1 MKEDLKKL
9 ISEGKGKQRGSKI
22 LRLEVVGFLFVVI
35 FGSLLH
41 FTFEFSH
48 YSKLVAYFSAVNES
62 TWEHL
67 KLAFFPSLIFGIFE
81 YFFVKDEVR
90 NYFFAEV
97 VNLYIAPILII
108 VLFYGYLATF
118 KSHSLV
124 WDIFTFVFAVFVGR
138 FVRYKILTAKKLSD
152 FFDKLS
158 LVLFV
163 IIFVS
168 FSLFTYLP
176 PKFFLFKDPITG
188 NYGILN

>member
-1 MKEDLKKL
+1 ML
-9 ISEGKGKQRGSKI
+9 IEGKGKQKGSKI

-90 NYFFAEV
+90 NYFLTEV

-108 VLFYGYLATF
+108 VLFYGYLAIF

-138 FVRYKILTAKKLSD
+138 FVRYKILREKKLPD

-158 LVLFV
+158 LVLFA
-163 IIFVS
+163 IIFLS

-176 PKFFLFKDPITG
+176 PKFFLFEDPITG
-188 NYGILN
+188 KYGILH

>member
-1 MKEDLKKL
+1 ML
-9 ISEGKGKQRGSKI
+9 SEGKGKQKDSKI

-62 TWEHL
+62 TWGHL
-67 KLAFFPSLIFGIFE
+67 KLVFFPSLIFGIFE

-90 NYFFAEV
+90 NYFLAEV

-108 VLFYGYLATF
+108 VLFYGYLAIF

-124 WDIFTFVFAVFVGR
+124 WDIFTFVFALFVGR
-138 FVRYKILTAKKLSD
+138 FVRYKILTAKKLPD

-163 IIFVS
+163 IIFLS

-176 PKFFLFKDPITG
+176 PKFFLFEDPITG
-188 NYGILN
+188 KYCILH